1 MITMNRKASINAFLW
16 IVILMLLLN
25 SCSGRYS
32 SEEDTL
38 YTGERFTPDKID
50 SIFDALSEEITEKY
64 PIDTYYDG
72 RVIVY
77 WLEGGSVW
85 HLSRSCSNLQNAEP
99 GTILSG
105 DVYEALKAGKERGC
119 KNCAKDSDITA
130 HITDSQTEQPSSPET
145 AERYPKEYDSA
156 GELIVYWLEGG
167 SVWHES
173 AKCGT
178 VTKADPAKLLRG
190 TPQDAF
196 AAGKDRACK
205 VCSADSEITVFV
217 PETTIIPETTWTPT
231 TTIPESIGA
240 DNRDIVYWTD
250 SGSVWHISIDCSA
263 LARTDPENIRTGDVS
278 KAIEAEKERAC
289 KKCSG

>member
-1 MITMNRKASINAFLW
+1 VTKADPAKLLRGTPQDAFAAGKDRACK
-16 IVILMLLLN
+16 V
-25 SCSGRYS
+25 CSA
-32 SEEDTL
+32 
-38 YTGERFTPDKID
+38 D
-50 SIFDALSEEITEKY
+50 SEITV
-64 PIDTYYDG
+64 
-72 RVIVY
+72 VI
-77 WLEGGSVW
+77 
-85 HLSRSCSNLQNAEP
+85 
-99 GTILSG
+99 
-105 DVYEALKAGKERGC
+105 
-119 KNCAKDSDITA
+119 
-130 HITDSQTEQPSSPET
+130 PET
-145 AERYPKEYDSA
+145 TQTPETTKQPETTQAPETTETPETTDRYPKEYDSA

-205 VCSADSEITVFV
+205 ICSADSEITVFI
-217 PETTIIPETTWTPT
+217 PETTIIPGTTGTPT